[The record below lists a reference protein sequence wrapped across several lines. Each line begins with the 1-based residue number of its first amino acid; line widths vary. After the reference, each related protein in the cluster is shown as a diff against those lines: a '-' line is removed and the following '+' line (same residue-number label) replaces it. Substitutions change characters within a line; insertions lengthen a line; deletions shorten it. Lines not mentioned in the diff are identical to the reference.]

1 MASYRMVQDIRCTV
15 HPLTTTLL
23 MKPETLQNALARPD
37 LSLELD
43 SSQLR
48 ELIEDVLQHLS
59 PHIEQMST
67 RPAWED
73 PGETVAEMLAHQP
86 MPTSGTDWSS
96 TLNELFSGRLSP
108 SFNPTSP
115 GYLAY
120 IPGGGLLHAAIADL
134 IADVLNRYTTVW
146 VAGPGLVQIET
157 NVIRWF
163 CELMGLGS
171 EAGGFLTTGGSLANW
186 SAIVTARCCRLPED
200 FLNGVIYT
208 SNQSHHSIQRAAHL
222 AGFPTSRVRMI
233 ATDAGCRICTE
244 SLQAAIT
251 EDRANG
257 LSPFMLVAQGGST
270 NTGSVDPLETLSQI
284 AREEQLWLHVD
295 AAYGGFFQLTER
307 GRKQLA
313 GIEQAD
319 SITLDPHKG
328 LFLPYGTGC
337 LLVRRR
343 EDLRIAHGMHAEY
356 LPPMQEEPGRVDYCQ
371 ESPELSRDF
380 RGLRVWLP
388 LKLHGFDTFRNY
400 LDEKLDLVRWAHG
413 ELTQVPHLKIVTEPS
428 LSIVTFRLQ
437 PPGVDGT
444 ELNEL
449 NQRFLKQI
457 NASRD
462 VYLTATELD
471 GRLTIRICVLC
482 FRTHLERLQL
492 CLERIRD
499 AAAALT
505 Q

>member
-1 MASYRMVQDIRCTV
+1 
-15 HPLTTTLL
+15 
-23 MKPETLQNALARPD
+23 
-37 LSLELD
+37 
-43 SSQLR
+43 
-48 ELIEDVLQHLS
+48 
-59 PHIEQMST
+59 
-67 RPAWED
+67 
-73 PGETVAEMLAHQP
+73 
-86 MPTSGTDWSS
+86 
-96 TLNELFSGRLSP
+96 
-108 SFNPTSP
+108 
-115 GYLAY
+115 
-120 IPGGGLLHAAIADL
+120 
-134 IADVLNRYTTVW
+134 
-146 VAGPGLVQIET
+146 
-157 NVIRWF
+157 
-163 CELMGLGS
+163 
-171 EAGGFLTTGGSLANW
+171 
-186 SAIVTARCCRLPED
+186 
-200 FLNGVIYT
+200 
-208 SNQSHHSIQRAAHL
+208 
-222 AGFPTSRVRMI
+222 MI
-233 ATDAGCRICTE
+233 ATGGDCRICTQ
-244 SLQAAIT
+244 SLQAAIA

-270 NTGSVDPLETLSQI
+270 NTGAVDPLETLSQI

-307 GRKQLA
+307 GRKQLT
-313 GIEQAD
+313 GIDQAD

-400 LDEKLDLVRWAHG
+400 LDEKLDLVTWAHG
-413 ELTQVPHLKIVTEPS
+413 ELTQIPHLKIVTEPS

-437 PPGVDGT
+437 PPGVDGA
-444 ELNEL
+444 ELNKL

-462 VYLTATELD
+462 VYLTGTNLN
-471 GRLTIRICVLC
+471 GQFTIRICVLC
-482 FRTHLERLQL
+482 FRTHLERLEI
-492 CLERIRD
+492 CLKQIRD
-499 AAAALT
+499 AAAIT